1 MRRFITYLFA
11 YHNGAKT
18 QNIGFVKTDIR
29 NDVCRMSVHVRG
41 AGDSPQKIQICIL
54 TRRTPDGPLVGIPV
68 AEAAG
73 AQQNMVAEF
82 SFSAADIMDSGISLE
97 DAKGVAVAFSNGG
110 YAASCW
116 SDEAGEDFCRG
127 RYTVYTGKPE
137 DVPDKPELA
146 ETPEAMP
153 GKTKDVATPEPLAEF
168 STQKSAEDC
177 RKCGTG
183 RTGNETAPMDN
194 ETGRTGNQAAPAV
207 TYEKIDITGIR
218 RLPKRC
224 WYLSNNSFL
233 IHGYFH
239 YQHLILKTVE
249 EHGGKKQYLGVPGIY
264 EAPEKMMAMLFGFPE
279 FEAEATREPE
289 SEEQVFG
296 YWLCPLQM

>member
-11 YHNGAKT
+11 YENGAKT

-41 AGDSPQKIQICIL
+41 AGDQPQKIKICIL
-54 TRRTPDGPLVGIPV
+54 TQRTPESPIMGIPV
-68 AEAAG
+68 AEAG
-73 AQQNMVAEF
+73 GTQQNMIAEF
-82 SFSAADIMDSGISLE
+82 SFSVSNIMDSGISLE

-116 SDEAGEDFCRG
+116 SDEAGEDFCWG

-137 DVPDKPELA
+137 DMA
-146 ETPEAMP
+146 EAA
-153 GKTKDVATPEPLAEF
+153 KDMT
-168 STQKSAEDC
+168 
-177 RKCGTG
+177 
-183 RTGNETAPMDN
+183 
-194 ETGRTGNQAAPAV
+194 AAPEDPSVESPMHSSMEYAGVCRECEKEPVRDETESASELKAPKV
-207 TYEKIDITGIR
+207 TYEKIGLVDIR

-233 IHGYFH
+233 IHGYFN

-249 EHGGKKQYLGVPGIY
+249 ENGEKKQYIGVPGIY
-264 EAPEKMMAMLFGFPE
+264 EVPEKMMAMLFGFPE
-279 FEAEATREPE
+279 FESEETREQE
-289 SEEQVFG
+289 SEEQAFG
-296 YWLCPLQM
+296 YWLCPLRM